1 MVQKKQ
7 SNVLDKPVGHK
18 SSTVTAPVGVGN
30 GGGGNAVSADI
41 DIKKLT
47 VCTPLTRFSVTW
59 FSVMRFSVTR
69 FSVTRFS
76 LMQFFTS
83 ILRSCKLGNLC
94 YFSMVQV
101 CGFNF
106 LTNANSPIYVNF
118 A

>member
-30 GGGGNAVSADI
+30 GGGGGNAVSADI

-47 VCTPLTRFSVTW
+47 VCTPLTRFLVI
-59 FSVMRFSVTR
+59 RF
-69 FSVTRFS
+69 
-76 LMQFFTS
+76 
-83 ILRSCKLGNLC
+83 
-94 YFSMVQV
+94 
-101 CGFNF
+101 
-106 LTNANSPIYVNF
+106 YVNF

>member
-47 VCTPLTRFSVTW
+47 VCTPLTRFSLTRFLVTW
-59 FSVMRFSVTR
+59 FSVMRFS
-69 FSVTRFS
+69 F
-76 LMQFFTS
+76 MQFSFMLFFTFTS
-83 ILRSCKLGNLC
+83 ILRYLKLGNLC
-94 YFSMVQV
+94 
-101 CGFNF
+101 
-106 LTNANSPIYVNF
+106 
-118 A
+118 